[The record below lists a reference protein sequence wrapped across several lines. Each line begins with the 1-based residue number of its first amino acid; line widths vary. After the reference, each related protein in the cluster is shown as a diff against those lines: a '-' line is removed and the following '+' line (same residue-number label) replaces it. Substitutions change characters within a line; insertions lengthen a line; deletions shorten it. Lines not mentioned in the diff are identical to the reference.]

1 MRKLSKRQ
9 IKSDEIKKNLK
20 YIQSNLA
27 LENDDSMNI
36 AQYYGIQSL
45 YNLDIQT
52 IDDLIKKQYVISKI
66 TPNKIKKVANMFLNR
81 NNLCVSILG
90 NHTISQCQ
98 RFIP

>member
-36 AQYYGIQSL
+36 AQYYP
-45 YNLDIQT
+45 
-52 IDDLIKKQYVISKI
+52 VSKVCI
-66 TPNKIKKVANMFLNR
+66 I
-81 NNLCVSILG
+81 
-90 NHTISQCQ
+90 
-98 RFIP
+98 